1 MKKKIWKDMRSQY
14 KRDWQ
19 NEEPGEHGPGFHR
32 RRRFPF
38 RKRRGFFFVG
48 FLLIFGLI
56 ASLIVSGIGGLIWAL
71 QQWLINGALPID
83 QNPRWLVAAALGL
96 LIPFSLIFLVA
107 WTRRRIT
114 DPLISIVQAAEAVS
128 AGDLSVR
135 VPEGRGQFNQ
145 MARAF
150 NRMIAE
156 IERTDE
162 LRRDL
167 AADVAHELNTPL
179 HIIQGYLEGIQ
190 DGVYQSDEE
199 VVGIMLEEANL
210 LSRLVEDLRTLSLAE
225 AGQLPLELRSIDL
238 AELLDDLRITFSGQA
253 AESGIDLTVSHEE
266 AGELNGDAD
275 RLNQVLGNLL
285 SNALRHSSKGDEIRV
300 EASHSAEGSTI
311 LVSDSGEGIAP
322 EDLPFVFDRFWR
334 ADKSRTHADGS
345 AHGLGLAISRQLIR
359 AHGGD
364 ISVESSLGEGTTFT
378 IWLPA

>member
-1 MKKKIWKDMRSQY
+1 MRSQY

>member
-1 MKKKIWKDMRSQY
+1 MNKKNWKEMRRQY
-14 KRDWQ
+14 MRDWQ
-19 NEEPGEHGPGFHR
+19 NEQNGERTPGFHR
-32 RRRFPF
+32 MRRFPF
-38 RKRRGFFFVG
+38 RKRRGFFFIG
-48 FLLIFGLI
+48 FLAVFGLI
-56 ASLIVSGIGGLIWAL
+56 AALIISGIGALVWAL
-71 QQWLINGALPID
+71 QQWIINGTLPIG
-83 QNPRWLVAAALGL
+83 QNPGWLALAALGL
-96 LIPFSLIFLVA
+96 LIPFSLFFLIA

-135 VPEGRGQFNQ
+135 VTEGRGQFNQ

-156 IERTDE
+156 LERTDE
-162 LRRDL
+162 LRRNL

-190 DGVYQSDEE
+190 DGVYQSDQE

-225 AGQLPLELRSIDL
+225 AGQLPLEIHSIDL
-238 AELLDDLRITFSGQA
+238 AELLEDLRITFSGQA
-253 AESGIDLTVSHEE
+253 AEAGIDLTVSHAE
-266 AGELNGDAD
+266 AGELKGDAD

-334 ADKSRTHADGS
+334 ADKSRTHTDGS
-345 AHGLGLAISRQLIR
+345 GHGLGLAISRQLIR
-359 AHGGD
+359 AQGGD
-364 ISVESSLGEGTTFT
+364 ISVESNLGQGTTFK
-378 IWLPA
+378 IWLPT